1 MQTNNNSLKNL
12 SPVLTEM
19 GYSHEMIRLALKE
32 AKSSNLEQ
40 ILDILESR
48 KDYYES
54 VINKSKAEEPSEN
67 IPQEED
73 DDNDSVDS
81 EDMRLFRA
89 VYNKKP
95 KRKQPL
101 SKIENNLPDKEER
114 KVDDPKPADENK
126 RQKKKNKKNKESKEP
141 KEGKEVKEIMKM
153 DQNSINFL
161 DSSIQSFKYTMI
173 KDPNWHISELVEAMK
188 SLKFKTSSAASS
200 VVSYLKM
207 EGHFPKL
214 EEFKQKIFSMVIKVV
229 TMKVTKKDRIHI
241 ENLET
246 ALMIAFELNLFK
258 VPQMKSILT
267 LAPKFCART
276 VDKMSEETYSF
287 LEKHYQAAAAKEGN
301 GFGIDLPVNVWG
313 EVKDAEEEYEGPGLK
328 GGEVGDKE
336 FCIVCM
342 EKVREVVFMP
352 CCHFLTCP
360 LCSPRI
366 SKCPV
371 CNKTV
376 QKHLKLFWS

>member
-67 IPQEED
+67 IPQEEE

-114 KVDDPKPADENK
+114 KVDDSKPADENK
-126 RQKKKNKKNKESKEP
+126 RQKKE
-141 KEGKEVKEIMKM
+141 
-153 DQNSINFL
+153 
-161 DSSIQSFKYTMI
+161 
-173 KDPNWHISELVEAMK
+173 
-188 SLKFKTSSAASS
+188 
-200 VVSYLKM
+200 
-207 EGHFPKL
+207 
-214 EEFKQKIFSMVIKVV
+214 KQ
-229 TMKVTKKDRIHI
+229 
-241 ENLET
+241 
-246 ALMIAFELNLFK
+246 
-258 VPQMKSILT
+258 
-267 LAPKFCART
+267 
-276 VDKMSEETYSF
+276 
-287 LEKHYQAAAAKEGN
+287 EK
-301 GFGIDLPVNVWG
+301 
-313 EVKDAEEEYEGPGLK
+313 
-328 GGEVGDKE
+328 
-336 FCIVCM
+336 
-342 EKVREVVFMP
+342 
-352 CCHFLTCP
+352 
-360 LCSPRI
+360 
-366 SKCPV
+366 
-371 CNKTV
+371 
-376 QKHLKLFWS
+376 

>member
-67 IPQEED
+67 IPQEEE

-114 KVDDPKPADENK
+114 KVDDSKPADENK
-126 RQKKKNKKNKESKEP
+126 RQKKKNKKNKEPKEVKEV
-141 KEGKEVKEIMKM
+141 KEGKEVMKM
-153 DQNSINFL
+153 DQKCINYL
-161 DSSIQSFKYTMI
+161 DSSIQSFKYTRI
-173 KDPNWHISELVEAMK
+173 KDPNFQISELAEQMK
-188 SLKFKTSSAASS
+188 SLKFKTSETAAN
-200 VVSYLKM
+200 VVSYMNM
-207 EGHFPKL
+207 EGHFPKI
-214 EEFKQKIFSMVIKVV
+214 EEFKHKIFSVLIKIL
-229 TMKVTKKDRIHI
+229 TMKVTKKDRIHV

-246 ALMIAFELNLFK
+246 ALKIAFELNLFK
-258 VPQMKSILT
+258 VPQMKSLIT
-267 LAPKFCART
+267 LAPKFCAKT
-276 VDKMSEETYSF
+276 VDKLGEETYAI
-287 LEKHYQAAAAKEGN
+287 LEKKYQETAAKEGN
-301 GFGIDLPVNVWG
+301 GFNFDLPDVLA
-313 EVKDAEEEYEGPGLK
+313 EIKAAEEEDEEPGMK